1 MGWLHP
7 LLGDTAPRADCVWLV
22 SVPLLGP
29 WGASLL
35 SPELGAGSS
44 RSIWPCCRKRAGA
57 APAQRAP
64 SCSRVGFSSATYPPA
79 QLATGSAWRP
89 QRMADP
95 QREKCETVPEL
106 PALSHDPGRD
116 YQLLLPGHSQYPC
129 LDSSQSCSNMFS
141 CSPGPAAQL
150 LVIPVFANPA
160 GSLKGPHCQHR
171 GVDLEQ

>member
-1 MGWLHP
+1 MPASSLGGHGSEGRLCLAGVCP
-7 LLGDTAPRADCVWLV
+7 SPGVLLCFPQSW
-22 SVPLLGP
+22 
-29 WGASLL
+29 
-35 SPELGAGSS
+35 ELEA
-44 RSIWPCCRKRAGA
+44 AGA
-57 APAQRAP
+57 FGRA
-64 SCSRVGFSSATYPPA
+64 VGKGLEQPLHRELPPA
-79 QLATGSAWRP
+79 AGLDFPVPPTRLPSWQVTTGSAWRP

-160 GSLKGPHCQHR
+160 GSLKGPHCQHT